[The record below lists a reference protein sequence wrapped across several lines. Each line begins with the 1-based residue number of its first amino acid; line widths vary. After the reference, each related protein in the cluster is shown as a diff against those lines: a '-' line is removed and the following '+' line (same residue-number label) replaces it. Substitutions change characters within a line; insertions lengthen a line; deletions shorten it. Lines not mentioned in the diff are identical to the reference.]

1 MASYLAV
8 LRARLNR
15 INNLIASYKDA
26 GRPGKSQDLYHARE
40 RLIDRINILESG
52 LSHRAEPAS

>member
-1 MASYLAV
+1 MASYLSV
-8 LRARLNR
+8 LRARLSR
-15 INNLIASYKDA
+15 INRLIDNCKAA
-26 GRPGKSQDLYHARE
+26 GRSVSSQDLYDARD